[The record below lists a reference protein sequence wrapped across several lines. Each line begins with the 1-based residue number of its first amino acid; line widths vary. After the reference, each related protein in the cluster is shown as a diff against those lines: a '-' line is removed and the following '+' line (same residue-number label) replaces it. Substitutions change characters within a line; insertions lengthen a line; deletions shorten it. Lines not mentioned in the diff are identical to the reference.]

1 MLSGYRLMWIL
12 VMFDLPVGTKAQRK
26 AAMKF
31 RTFLL
36 DEGFDMCQF
45 SVYLRFCPT
54 RERIRGHLRRI
65 QQALPEAG
73 LVQMLSFTD
82 KQYENIITFEGRRRG
97 PDLKNPEQYEL
108 F

>member
-73 LVQMLSFTD
+73 LVQIMTSGFVLSC
-82 KQYENIITFEGRRRG
+82 IIMWNT
-97 PDLKNPEQYEL
+97 L
-108 F
+108 